1 MPPYASVIITGVASA
16 QASQSLGPIG
26 AVPWPASA
34 SVAHLKV
41 NGTAMVASLATKIST
56 VANRTRAFKSAP
68 VGRPDVGPQVEQRR
82 E

>member
-1 MPPYASVIITGVASA
+1 MVTGVAMT

-41 NGTAMVASLATKIST
+41 NGTVTVASLAAKTSA
-56 VANRTRAFKSAP
+56 VANSTRAFKSARSD
-68 VGRPDVGPQVEQRR
+68 GQI
-82 E
+82 